1 MYVKNKQLSFDL
13 GKYGD
18 LYDML
23 IPKDNFW
30 RRLDEDIDFSF
41 VYDYVKDSY
50 SMTMGRKAVDC
61 VVMFKFLLL
70 KNYFKLSDV
79 DLVERARTDMLFK
92 FFLGYS
98 PEDVTLIDPSLL
110 TKFRR
115 ERLVRYGTDGNGNRV
130 KVRDD
135 SQSML
140 SELIAKTVE
149 LALSKGVISPRSK
162 IIVDSTHSSSI
173 YQHISPR
180 EAMIR
185 EAKALRKQVY
195 QHDETM
201 KDSMPRKRESS
212 GNVEDMVDYCNEL
225 IATISG
231 HEDLLAV
238 PAVRQQLNLLQEIV
252 NDTNEEIEYSRDSE
266 AKTGHKTADSH
277 FFGYKTHIAITP
289 ERVITAATVTTGEKH
304 DGKQLPAL
312 IEASEEE
319 GIEVEAVIGD
329 GAYAE
334 KENLQYCKDNDIRNN
349 SKLSSTVTHGNRKN
363 SFEYNKDARM
373 YVCPQ
378 GHMAVRKCHSK
389 PTKYRNNSECETY
402 YFDVEHCKHCPMSSG
417 CYKEGA
423 RSKTY
428 TVTIKKDIHNE
439 QMEFMKTEE
448 FEENYSHRY
457 KIEAKN
463 AELKNR
469 YGYGR
474 ANACGTSGMTIQGM
488 SALFLANMKRIYK
501 LEDEKKAC

>member
-185 EAKALRKQVY
+185 EAKALRKQIY

-231 HEDLLAV
+231 HEELLAV

-266 AKTGHKTADSH
+266 AKTGHLK
-277 FFGYKTHIAITP
+277 G
-289 ERVITAATVTTGEKH
+289 
-304 DGKQLPAL
+304 
-312 IEASEEE
+312 
-319 GIEVEAVIGD
+319 
-329 GAYAE
+329 
-334 KENLQYCKDNDIRNN
+334 
-349 SKLSSTVTHGNRKN
+349 SSR
-363 SFEYNKDARM
+363 
-373 YVCPQ
+373 PQ
-378 GHMAVRKCHSK
+378 R
-389 PTKYRNNSECETY
+389 
-402 YFDVEHCKHCPMSSG
+402 
-417 CYKEGA
+417 
-423 RSKTY
+423 
-428 TVTIKKDIHNE
+428 
-439 QMEFMKTEE
+439 
-448 FEENYSHRY
+448 
-457 KIEAKN
+457 
-463 AELKNR
+463 
-469 YGYGR
+469 
-474 ANACGTSGMTIQGM
+474 
-488 SALFLANMKRIYK
+488 
-501 LEDEKKAC
+501 

>member
-185 EAKALRKQVY
+185 EAKALRKQIY

-231 HEDLLAV
+231 HEELLAV

-289 ERVITAATVTTGEKH
+289 ERVITAATVTTG
-304 DGKQLPAL
+304 G
-312 IEASEEE
+312 EARRQAASS
-319 GIEVEAVIGD
+319 
-329 GAYAE
+329 AYRG
-334 KENLQYCKDNDIRNN
+334 LRGGR
-349 SKLSSTVTHGNRKN
+349 HR
-363 SFEYNKDARM
+363 
-373 YVCPQ
+373 
-378 GHMAVRKCHSK
+378 
-389 PTKYRNNSECETY
+389 
-402 YFDVEHCKHCPMSSG
+402 SG
-417 CYKEGA
+417 G
-423 RSKTY
+423 
-428 TVTIKKDIHNE
+428 
-439 QMEFMKTEE
+439 
-448 FEENYSHRY
+448 SHR
-457 KIEAKN
+457 
-463 AELKNR
+463 
-469 YGYGR
+469 
-474 ANACGTSGMTIQGM
+474 
-488 SALFLANMKRIYK
+488 
-501 LEDEKKAC
+501 